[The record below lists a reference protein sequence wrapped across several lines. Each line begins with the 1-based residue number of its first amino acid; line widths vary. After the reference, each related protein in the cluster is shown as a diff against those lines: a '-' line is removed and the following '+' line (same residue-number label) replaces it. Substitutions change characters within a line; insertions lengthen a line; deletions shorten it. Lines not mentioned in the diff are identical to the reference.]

1 MNLKIFFL
9 GIFFIFIHVSNAN
22 TIENK
27 ILFKVNNEII
37 TSLDIYSEMKYLRI
51 LNNEFENIA
60 KEKAF
65 EISKNSLIR
74 EKIKEVEIKKLIGEI
89 KIKDDVLD
97 KIILSYFK
105 DLKIKSISEFKK
117 FFSKRS
123 INPKLIRKKM
133 AIEVLWNQLIFKK
146 FNQSIKIDKKLIKNN
161 LSNNNKQT
169 EFLISEILFDVN
181 EDENLNE
188 KFALI
193 EDSIKKINFSQTAT
207 IFSISDTANKGGKLD
222 WISETALSEIIHKKL
237 KKLTIGAHTKPIL
250 VPGGFLVLKLQ
261 DTRETVKNF
270 NLDQEVEKIVKKKTN
285 QQLNQF
291 SNIYFNKVKKDLIIN
306 EL

>member
-1 MNLKIFFL
+1 
-9 GIFFIFIHVSNAN
+9 
-22 TIENK
+22 
-27 ILFKVNNEII
+27 
-37 TSLDIYSEMKYLRI
+37 
-51 LNNEFENIA
+51 
-60 KEKAF
+60 
-65 EISKNSLIR
+65 
-74 EKIKEVEIKKLIGEI
+74 
-89 KIKDDVLD
+89 
-97 KIILSYFK
+97 
-105 DLKIKSISEFKK
+105 
-117 FFSKRS
+117 
-123 INPKLIRKKM
+123 M

-146 FNQSIKIDKKLIKNN
+146 FNQNIKIDRKLIKND

-193 EDSIKKINFSQTAT
+193 QDSIKKINFSQTAT

-250 VPGGFLVLKLQ
+250 VPGGFLVLKLL
-261 DTRETVKNF
+261 DTRKTVKNF